1 MEPKYVPIEDVAK
14 HFSVSISTIRAW
26 VRQKQIPQSTYIRV
40 GNTYRFCITDISK
53 ALTTKEDEPA
63 MHKYTF
69 TQENVE
75 DAEDSV
81 AVATSEDADLLE
93 LLDEDQ

>member
-26 VRQKQIPQSTYIRV
+26 VRQRQIPKNTYIRV
-40 GNTYRFCITDISK
+40 GNTYRFCISDISK
-53 ALTTKEDEPA
+53 ALTNDEDEPVTNTYTYTKED
-63 MHKYTF
+63 
-69 TQENVE
+69 VE
-75 DAEDSV
+75 DADNSITI
-81 AVATSEDADLLE
+81 ATDEDADLLE